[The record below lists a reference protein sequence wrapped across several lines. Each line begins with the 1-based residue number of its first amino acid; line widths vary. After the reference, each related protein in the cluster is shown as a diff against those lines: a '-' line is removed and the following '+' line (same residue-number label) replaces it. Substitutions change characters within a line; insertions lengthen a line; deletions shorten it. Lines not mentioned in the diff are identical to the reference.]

1 VALEEAIR
9 LHEQKGNIV
18 AADTL
23 RAVLAQPPA
32 EIPGR

>member
-1 VALEEAIR
+1 MALEEAIL

-23 RAVLAQPPA
+23 RAVLAEP
-32 EIPGR
+32 PGRDPR